1 MSNFVEV
8 IEKSVVCLGLTDPD
22 GQKVVTTLIESAVS
36 HGLLSKAQ
44 QDEAVRAIL
53 KREMSAST
61 AMPDGIAL
69 PHGRTDCVTDIVCVI
84 GIHPKGIDFGA
95 PDNQPSHIFVLLLV
109 PATVGCNHIHF
120 LANLSRRLMEQSVR
134 NELLAAPTRERVLQ
148 TILSHSDEGSF

>member
-8 IEKSVVCLGLTDPD
+8 IKKSVVCLNLSDPD
-22 GQKVVTTLIESAVS
+22 SQQLVTTLVEAAVT
-36 HGLLSKAQ
+36 HGVLPQVHK
-44 QDEAVRAIL
+44 DEAIRVIL

-95 PDNQPSHIFVLLLV
+95 PDKQPSHIFVLLLV
-109 PATVGCNHIHF
+109 PTAVACDHIHF

-134 NELLAAPTRERVLQ
+134 NDLLAAPTRECALQ
-148 TILSHSDEGSF
+148 AILNQSDEG

>member
-8 IEKSVVCLGLTDPD
+8 IENSVVCLNMTDSD
-22 GQKVVTTLIESAVS
+22 GQQLVTTLIESAVS
-36 HGLLSKAQ
+36 HGLLLKVH

-69 PHGRTDCVTDIVCVI
+69 PHGRTDCVTDIVCMI
-84 GIHPKGIDFGA
+84 GVHPKGIDFGA

-109 PATVGCNHIHF
+109 PANVGCNHIHF

-134 NELLAAPTRERVLQ
+134 NELLAAPTRECVLQ